1 MVAFRLKSAP
11 ANVQSPRAR
20 IGCGGVPSFSAVVR
34 APRRACATGGS
45 AGDKR
50 RRWARPRG
58 HAGVVDALLRRS
70 PPAAER
76 EFGRLKND
84 YALAPLRV
92 RGLERVQLHADLT
105 MLARLSVALA
115 RLEAQ
120 PFAVQPLAA

>member
-1 MVAFRLKSAP
+1 M
-11 ANVQSPRAR
+11 
-20 IGCGGVPSFSAVVR
+20 
-34 APRRACATGGS
+34 
-45 AGDKR
+45 
-50 RRWARPRG
+50 
-58 HAGVVDALLRRS
+58 DALLQRS

-84 YALAPLRV
+84 YALAQLRV
-92 RGLERVQLHADLT
+92 RGLERAQLHADLM